1 MSGMKRI
8 WLAGAGMLAAL
19 AGGLLAENIEN
30 PGFEN
35 GLEKWDAQTAPAVAF
50 ETGRDA
56 ASMGESGLRVKVIS
70 QPAAG
75 MLTSSRMPVEP
86 GRVYRL
92 GYWFGGEGVVPAVA
106 SIEMVFYDENGV
118 ELPAPQPPP
127 GKKART
133 VATGGKAWTGYE
145 LGAIAP
151 EAARTAAVRIKPM
164 SGPGGAVDFD
174 DIRLE
179 EMPAPPD
186 AGSPLPLDSPR
197 IQELK
202 AEIQK
207 NPTRGKEPPR
217 VVIKLDDLKPGPGG
231 GVSPQWQRVVDYARE
246 KEVKLSIGII
256 AQYLETGNA
265 DFFKWVQDLNA
276 ANCVEFWHHGWD
288 HAAEGNLKE
297 FSGQPYER
305 QKEHMT
311 KANALARE
319 KLGFAFT
326 SFGAP
331 FNATDASTVRVLAE
345 DPDITVWIYGDPK
358 NPAGKTVLRPSPIM
372 IETRARPDFE
382 AFLEAYAHNRGIDY
396 FAMQGHAGGWKDDA
410 FDQFRAMVEFL
421 QGQGAQFVLPREFA
435 GKN

>member
-1 MSGMKRI
+1 
-8 WLAGAGMLAAL
+8 
-19 AGGLLAENIEN
+19 
-30 PGFEN
+30 
-35 GLEKWDAQTAPAVAF
+35 
-50 ETGRDA
+50 
-56 ASMGESGLRVKVIS
+56 MGDFGLRVKVLS
-70 QPAAG
+70 APAAG
-75 MLTSSRMPVEP
+75 MLTSSMVQVEP
-86 GRVYRL
+86 GKSYRL
-92 GYWFGGEGVVPAVA
+92 AYWFGGGGARPAVG
-106 SIEMVFYDENGV
+106 SIEIIFFDEKGG
-118 ELPAPQPPP
+118 ELPAPQSPP
-127 GKKART
+127 GRKART
-133 VATGGKAWTGYE
+133 VASGGQSWTGYE

-151 EAARTAAVRIKPM
+151 AAARTAAVRIKPL

-179 EMPAPPD
+179 EMLDAPA
-186 AGSPLPLDSPR
+186 ANSPLPLNSPR
-197 IQELK
+197 IEELK

-217 VVIKLDDLKPGPGG
+217 VVIKLDDLKPGSDGG
-231 GVSPQWQRVVDYARE
+231 ISPQWQRVVDYARE
-246 KEVKLSIGII
+246 KQVKLSIGII
-256 AQYLETGNA
+256 AQYMESGNA

-276 ANCVEFWHHGWD
+276 ANRVEFWHHGWD

-311 KANALARE
+311 KANTLARE
-319 KLGFAFT
+319 KLGFVFT

-331 FNATDASTVRVLAE
+331 FNATDANTVRVLSE
-345 DPDITVWIYGDPK
+345 DPDLTVWLYGDPK
-358 NPAGKTVLRPSPIM
+358 NPAGKTILRPSPIM

-410 FDQFRAMVEFL
+410 FDQFRAMIDFL
-421 QGQGAQFVLPREFA
+421 QSQNVQFVFPREFA

>member
-1 MSGMKRI
+1 VKRI
-8 WLAGAGMLAAL
+8 AFFAGVTFAAL
-19 AGGLLAENIEN
+19 LARVVAGNIEN
-30 PGFEN
+30 PDFEN
-35 GLEKWDAQTAPAVAF
+35 GLDHWDVQASPTVVF
-50 ETGRDA
+50 ESLKEA
-56 ASMGESGLRVKVIS
+56 ASMGDLGLRVKVLS
-70 QPAAG
+70 APPTG
-75 MLTSSRMPVEP
+75 MLTSSSVPVEP
-86 GRVYRL
+86 GKSYRL
-92 GYWFGGEGVVPAVA
+92 SYWFGGGGGTPAIA
-106 SIEMVFYDENGV
+106 SIELVFFDEKGW
-118 ELPAPQPPP
+118 ELPAPQSPQ
-127 GKKART
+127 GRKART
-133 VATGGKAWTGYE
+133 VASGGPAWTGYE

-151 EAARTAAVRIKPM
+151 ETAKAAAVRIKPM
-164 SGPGGAVDFD
+164 SGQGGAVDFD
-174 DIRLE
+174 DIRLD
-179 EMPAPPD
+179 EMPAAPA

-197 IQELK
+197 IEELK

-207 NPTRGKEPPR
+207 NPTRSGQPPR
-217 VVIKLDDLKPGPGG
+217 VVIKLDDLKPGSDG

-246 KEVKLSIGII
+246 KNVKLSIGII
-256 AQYLETGNA
+256 AQYLESGNA

-276 ANCVEFWHHGWD
+276 ANRVEFWHHGWD

-319 KLGFAFT
+319 KLGFVFT

-345 DPDITVWIYGDPK
+345 DPAITVWIYGDPK

-382 AFLEAYAHNRGIDY
+382 AFLEAYAHNRGIDC

-421 QGQGAQFVLPREFA
+421 QGQGAQFVFPREFA
-435 GKN
+435 GRN

>member
-1 MSGMKRI
+1 VKRI
-8 WLAGAGMLAAL
+8 VFAGAGVFVTLVGSL
-19 AGGLLAENIEN
+19 SAGNIEN

-35 GLEKWDAQTAPAVAF
+35 GLEKWDVQPAPAVAF
-50 ETGRDA
+50 EPLKDA
-56 ASMGESGLRVKVIS
+56 ASMGDLGLRVKVLS
-70 QPAAG
+70 APAAG
-75 MLTSSRMPVEP
+75 MLTSSRVPVEP
-86 GRVYRL
+86 GKAYRL
-92 GYWFGGEGVVPAVA
+92 AYWFGGGGATPAVA
-106 SIEMVFYDENGV
+106 SIELVFFDEKDG
-118 ELPAPQPPP
+118 ELPAPQSPQ

-133 VATGGKAWTGYE
+133 VASGGPSWTGYE
-145 LGAIAP
+145 LGALAP
-151 EAARTAAVRIKPM
+151 EAAKTAAVRIKPM
-164 SGPGGAVDFD
+164 SGSGGAVDFD

-179 EMPAPPD
+179 EMPAPPLTN
-186 AGSPLPLDSPR
+186 GPLPLDSPR

-207 NPTRGKEPPR
+207 NPSRGKEPPK
-217 VVIKLDDLKPGPGG
+217 VVVKLDDLKPAQDG
-231 GVSPQWQRVVDYARE
+231 GVSPQWQRVVDYAKE
-246 KEVKLSIGII
+246 KNAKLSIGII
-256 AQYLETGNA
+256 AQYMESGNA
-265 DFFKWVQDLNA
+265 DFFKWVQELNA
-276 ANCVEFWHHGWD
+276 ANRAEFWHHGWD

-319 KLGFAFT
+319 KLGFVFT

-331 FNATDASTVRVLAE
+331 FNATDANTVKVLSE
-345 DPDITVWIYGDPK
+345 NPDITVWIYGDLK

-382 AFLEAYAHNRGIDY
+382 AFLEAYAHNRGIDC

-410 FDQFRAMVEFL
+410 FEQFRAMIDFL
-421 QGQGAQFVLPREFA
+421 QSQNAQFVFPRELA